1 MGKLEGTMKFE
12 ITRLAKKEI
21 RKVSVPLSRDIRLMK
36 STVSKLRK
44 TVLSLERFMA
54 GRQKDL
60 EKKKV
65 PLEATPEE
73 LKKSRFS
80 PRLIKSLRKKFA
92 ISQKELAVLTGVTI
106 GAVASWESGKFVPKD
121 NKKAMMVALRKLG
134 RLSVR
139 RMLGKEA
146 LE

>member
-1 MGKLEGTMKFE
+1 MGQLEGTIKFE

-134 RLSVR
+134 RLGVR
-139 RMLGKEA
+139 KMLEKKA